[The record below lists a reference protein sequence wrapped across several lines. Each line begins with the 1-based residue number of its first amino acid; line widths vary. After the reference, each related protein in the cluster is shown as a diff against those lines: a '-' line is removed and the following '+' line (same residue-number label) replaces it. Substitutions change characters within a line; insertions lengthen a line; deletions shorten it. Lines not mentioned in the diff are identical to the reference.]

1 MLLRLERD
9 AARNFVFAWARPCS
23 DSRLDKGQ
31 LADPRPHLGT
41 RCGKRCGEDIPTDG
55 GYAFLVQRTYALDTQ
70 QLLL

>member
-41 RCGKRCGEDIPTDG
+41 RCGKRCEDLGILDGED
-55 GYAFLVQRTYALDTQ
+55 AFLVRRGDTPDKKQR
-70 QLLL
+70 LL